1 MFQDAFTVL
10 EFKEQEKFDVYKI
23 TAAVMHLGELKV
35 KQTGREEQAEPTEE
49 EVNGAS
55 CYLGMHWSEWRHHK
69 MCGLLAIANIL

>member
-1 MFQDAFTVL
+1 M
-10 EFKEQEKFDVYKI
+10 YKI

-55 CYLGMHWSEWRHHK
+55 CYLGMH
-69 MCGLLAIANIL
+69 